1 MNTHMKK
8 GVLISIIYL
17 LSISSVFAQ
26 DPAVKEM
33 QAAAS
38 KTPKPAE
45 KDGWTRKG
53 IFSLNINQGA
63 LSNWAAGGEQNTFG
77 FNGLLNYNVDY
88 RKGKNTWDNYF
99 DIALGFQN
107 ATSYS
112 LYRKTDDRIDITSKY
127 GRQLNKNWYSSFLMN
142 FNTQALP
149 GYTYT
154 DTLNTK
160 ISNLMTP
167 GKLILTL
174 GLDFKPTKEFSLFIS
189 PVAVRLV
196 FKSDEDFYKRSEF
209 GVDSAKK
216 VNTEF
221 GAYITAKYNKA
232 LNSWA
237 TYTGRL
243 DLYSNYIHN
252 PENIDILFNNLLSLK
267 FNKWL
272 GVNLSVDVL
281 YDDDVLK
288 KTQLKEILGIGLT
301 LKL

>member
-1 MNTHMKK
+1 MKRIIAI
-8 GVLISIIYL
+8 VSVFWISL
-17 LSISSVFAQ
+17 LSVFAQ
-26 DPAVKEM
+26 DPTVKDL

-38 KTPKPAE
+38 KPPKPAE
-45 KDGWTRKG
+45 KDGWTKNG

-63 LSNWAAGGEQNTFG
+63 LSNWAAGGEQSTFG
-77 FNGLLNYNVDY
+77 INGLLNYNVNY

-107 ATSYS
+107 ATSYN

-127 GRQLNKNWYSSFLMN
+127 GRQISKNWYASFLMN
-142 FNTQALP
+142 FNTQALA
-149 GYTYT
+149 GYNYT
-154 DTLNTK
+154 DTINTK
-160 ISNLMTP
+160 ISNFMTP
-167 GKLILTL
+167 GKLILSP
-174 GLDFKPTKEFSLFIS
+174 GFDFKPNKDFSLFIS
-189 PVAVRLV
+189 PIAARLV
-196 FKSDEDFYKRSEF
+196 FKSDGYFYNVSKF

-216 VNTEF
+216 INAEF
-221 GAYITAKYNKA
+221 GAYITAKYSKA
-232 LNSWA
+232 FNSWA

-243 DLYSNYIHN
+243 DLYSNYLHN

-272 GVNLSVDVL
+272 GVNLSVDIL